1 MVALMTMTES
11 DGPNDLK
18 IDSYKIPNSFHNLFL
33 AYEVV
38 NPSFCS

>member
-1 MVALMTMTES
+1 MVALMTMTKS
-11 DGPNDLK
+11 GGPNYLK
-18 IDSYKIPNSFHNLFL
+18 KDSYEIPNSFQNLFL